1 LMLFGPKIAALIALG
16 QDRDLVRQL
25 GGWPSVAK
33 GTAIEIV
40 TSIVTAPAM
49 MLTQSMAIVDILR
62 GRQSGW
68 APQRREVDG
77 LDFGEV
83 TRFYRW
89 HLLLGMALMA
99 AIGLGLDGSIW
110 SLPVAIGLL
119 LAPVTVWLT
128 SRADVG
134 EWLVRRGYFVSPADH
149 RRFEEGPE
157 EQPVDLIP
165 EPRFAIARG

>member
-1 LMLFGPKIAALIALG
+1 MLFGPKIAALIALG
-16 QDRDLVRQL
+16 QDRELVRQL
-25 GGWPSVAK
+25 GGWLSIAR
-33 GTAIEIV
+33 GTAIEVV

-68 APQRREVDG
+68 SPQRREVDG

-89 HLLLGMALMA
+89 HLLLGTVLMA
-99 AIGLGLDGSIW
+99 AILLGLDGSIW
-110 SLPVAIGLL
+110 SLPVAVGLL
-119 LAPVTVWLT
+119 LAPATVWLT

-157 EQPVDLIP
+157 QELPDLVP
-165 EPRFAIARG
+165 EPRFAIARGC